1 MTSASY
7 YRLLANHRPVD
18 GDDAKDTAHSAGG
31 QGRQRRRLVRDA
43 NDASPGRRAG
53 DAAAAAARAFV
64 ATESSMPG
72 GCNCHLE
79 MSKDQRSWYD
89 HAYGPAHSYWTVT
102 RGDRWDDEAHSR

>member
-43 NDASPGRRAG
+43 NDARVMLRRRLRG
-53 DAAAAAARAFV
+53 LLLRRNRPCPAAATAKGQLV
-64 ATESSMPG
+64 G
-72 GCNCHLE
+72 YLE
-79 MSKDQRSWYD
+79 MS
-89 HAYGPAHSYWTVT
+89 
-102 RGDRWDDEAHSR
+102 

>member
-72 GCNCHLE
+72 GCNCQRATRWISGNVIRSPLVLRPCIW
-79 MSKDQRSWYD
+79 SRTFILDGDQ
-89 HAYGPAHSYWTVT
+89 G
-102 RGDRWDDEAHSR
+102 

>member
-43 NDASPGRRAG
+43 NDVSPGRRAG

-72 GCNCHLE
+72 RRLQLPKGTSLDIWKCPKI
-79 MSKDQRSWYD
+79 S
-89 HAYGPAHSYWTVT
+89 A
-102 RGDRWDDEAHSR
+102 RGTTMHMAPHIHTGQ